1 MEHRWSDRIPSS
13 IEVLL
18 FHNNIPVVTCKAG
31 NISHYGM
38 FVKTGPVRYE
48 RNSQLEVEFIFNTKG
63 RKKRFRIPAYVI
75 HQSREGLGLMFS
87 DDSQDTIHYIKGVIQ
102 DMSLAEP
109 DEKYPVKRKLSSGLS
124 SGLSS
129 VSNKVIRDAG
139 VG

>member
-48 RNSQLEVEFIFNTKG
+48 RNSQLEVEFVFNAKG
-63 RKKRFRIPAYVI
+63 RKKRYRIPAYVI
-75 HQSREGLGLMFS
+75 HNSKDGLGLMYG
-87 DDSQDTIHYIKGVIQ
+87 DDSQDTINYIKGVIQ
-102 DMSLAEP
+102 GMPLEDS
-109 DEKYPVKRKLSSGLS
+109 DENYPVKRKLSSEL
-124 SGLSS
+124 LS